1 MTPALAD
8 RAPEWS
14 PYRSRAIIRPVKPFF
29 RKIKKEEGGLP
40 DDGSPKGS
48 DDEEKAM
55 SLVPPEETAGAAPL
69 EAVLEPS
76 PLAGPEEE
84 ADRRARLAEDRLAQ
98 VLVAYRRLKAE
109 EESYR
114 QRTTRT
120 LQRNFEQR
128 HEALLLKF
136 IDVMDNLDR
145 ALEAAQ
151 SSYAS
156 PSLVEGLILVR
167 TQVLQILQ
175 DAGLERIPVL
185 GLPYDPHLSEA
196 MGTEPVGEPEH
207 HHVVVR
213 ELLRGY
219 SLKGR
224 VARPSRVVVGEFVPE
239 NKPHSEP
246 NAVETDPPIPPEDGP
261 SLEEIIARVESQEAL
276 FPEVF
281 PEPSGDE
288 DTIRPRDAPEVGAPP
303 ALPEKNRE
311 AK

>member
-1 MTPALAD
+1 M
-8 RAPEWS
+8 
-14 PYRSRAIIRPVKPFF
+14 
-29 RKIKKEEGGLP
+29 P
-40 DDGSPKGS
+40 DDGSPKGP
-48 DDEEKAM
+48 DDEQKGM
-55 SLVPPEETAGAAPL
+55 SLVPPEETTGAAPL

-120 LQRNFEQR
+120 LERQFEQR

-196 MGTEPVGEPEH
+196 MGTEPVREPEH

-224 VARPSRVVVGEFVPE
+224 VARPSRVVVGEFAPE
-239 NKPHSEP
+239 NKPHSEE
-246 NAVETDPPIPPEDGP
+246 NAVEADPPISPEDGP

-281 PEPSGDE
+281 SEPVGDKSDSKPTEETHDTPEPGVPLAFPD
-288 DTIRPRDAPEVGAPP
+288 DPKT
-303 ALPEKNRE
+303 K
-311 AK
+311 